1 MNIFHQQL
9 YHNTLQ
15 QWLTA
20 GAILLAA
27 VLLAR
32 GIYWLISLILKRFTK
47 HTESEL
53 DDIIIARIDAPV
65 ALGIV
70 LIGFRLAIEQ
80 LTLSRPIENYLQRAF
95 ILMSALAITWLLTR
109 IVRASIEY
117 YFKQYWDRENA
128 TVDEQMMQLGKRA
141 SVIVLWSL
149 GAIVG
154 LNNAGFDVGALIAG
168 LGIGGLA
175 LALAAQDTV
184 KNIIGGM
191 VIFIDKPFRFGDF
204 VKIKEVEGM
213 VVYVG
218 IRSTRIRNGAGRL
231 VTIPNSQFTDSQI
244 ENISSE
250 PSRRV
255 VSYLQ
260 LEQDSSA
267 EKIEAAV
274 KILRDIVTE
283 SPNVNEKDSL
293 IFFEKFNASSLD
305 INFTY
310 YIKTGRDFQA
320 VQTEVNL
327 EVVRRFRQAEIMLAY
342 PTQTVIKK

>member
-1 MNIFHQQL
+1 MNIFHQQF
-9 YHNTLQ
+9 YHNTIQ
-15 QWLTA
+15 QWFTA
-20 GAILLAA
+20 AAILLAS

-32 GIYWLISLILKRFTK
+32 GIYWLVSLILRRFTK
-47 HTESEL
+47 QTESEL
-53 DDIIIARIDAPV
+53 DDLIIARIDAPV

-95 ILMSALAITWLLTR
+95 VLMSALTITWLLTR
-109 IVRASIEY
+109 VVRASIEY

-128 TVDEQMMQLGKRA
+128 TVDEQMMMLGKRV
-141 SVIVLWSL
+141 SVVVLWSL

-267 EKIEAAV
+267 EKIEVAV

-283 SPNVNEKDSL
+283 SPNVNEKDCL

-310 YIKTGRDFQA
+310 YIKAGRDFQA
-320 VQTEVNL
+320 VQTEINL

>member
-1 MNIFHQQL
+1 MNIFHQQF
-9 YHNTLQ
+9 YHNTIQ
-15 QWLTA
+15 QWFTA
-20 GAILLAA
+20 AAILLAS

-32 GIYWLISLILKRFTK
+32 GIYWLVSLILRRFTK
-47 HTESEL
+47 QTESEL
-53 DDIIIARIDAPV
+53 DDLIIARIDAPV

-95 ILMSALAITWLLTR
+95 VLMSALTITWLLTR
-109 IVRASIEY
+109 VVRASIEY

-128 TVDEQMMQLGKRA
+128 TVDEQMMMLGKRV
-141 SVIVLWSL
+141 SVVVLWSL

-267 EKIEAAV
+267 EKIEVAV

-283 SPNVNEKDSL
+283 SPNVNEKDCLISVSYTHLDKRLHLYRNWFSFHSL
-293 IFFEKFNASSLD
+293 FLHAETSLGSCELPD
-305 INFTY
+305 TPDPRHTY
-310 YIKTGRDFQA
+310 AHYFWDS
-320 VQTEVNL
+320 
-327 EVVRRFRQAEIMLAY
+327 
-342 PTQTVIKK
+342 PT